1 MKNPHGVWE
10 FRISRAGRRQFA
22 YPPDAFTFALN
33 HPDFSGMATPATPS
47 PGVRAPGL
55 RHPDMTL
62 TRFVAKNAFRNKR
75 RSTLTVLSLAFSLL
89 LLTIMMTI
97 WRVFFIDTFSD
108 QSAQRLITRH
118 KVSLVFFLPEY
129 YRAKIR
135 ALPGVKDVVNQSWFG
150 GQYKDDKPENFFGQ
164 LGTDPDELL
173 KVYPEFKISPDQVEA
188 WKRDRAGCIVDSEL
202 ARKHGWKIG
211 DRLYLKG
218 TIFPVDLELNVRG
231 IFTAPQPTQTVYF
244 NETYLNEAYPDVKG
258 RVGFFGVL
266 ADSPASVPKV
276 AKEIDAEFRDA
287 PRPTKTESERAF
299 QLGWIAM
306 LGNVKAFIL
315 SICLAVVFTTLLVSA
330 NTIAMSIRE
339 RTREVALLKSLGYQK
354 TLVLGLFVGESTA
367 LALAGGFLGAF
378 AASGLIRLLAN
389 SPQGGL
395 FLAGMKV
402 TVPTLLVAL
411 LVAAG
416 VGLVSAFLP
425 AYGASR
431 KSIVEG
437 LRHIG

>member
-1 MKNPHGVWE
+1 
-10 FRISRAGRRQFA
+10 
-22 YPPDAFTFALN
+22 
-33 HPDFSGMATPATPS
+33 
-47 PGVRAPGL
+47 
-55 RHPDMTL
+55 MTL
-62 TRFVAKNAFRNKR
+62 TRFVARNAFRNKR
-75 RSTLTVLSLAFSLL
+75 RSSLTVLSLAFSLL

-97 WRVFFIDTFSD
+97 WRAFFIDTFSD
-108 QSAQRLITRH
+108 QSALRLITRH

-129 YRAKIR
+129 YREKIR
-135 ALPGVKDVVNQSWFG
+135 ALPHVRKVVNQSWFG

-164 LGTDPDELL
+164 FGTDPAELL
-173 KVYPEFKISPDQVEA
+173 QVYPEFQISPDQAEA

-202 ARKHGWKIG
+202 AKKHGWKIG
-211 DRLYLKG
+211 DRLFLKG
-218 TIFPVDLELNVRG
+218 TIFPVDLELNIRG
-231 IFTAPQPTQTVYF
+231 IFIAPQPTQAVYF
-244 NETYLNEAYPDVKG
+244 NETYLDEAYPDVKG

-266 ADSPASVPKV
+266 AESPSAVPEV
-276 AKEIDAEFRDA
+276 AKEIDSEFRNA

-339 RTREVALLKSLGYQK
+339 RTREVALLKSLGYK
-354 TLVLGLFVGESTA
+354 RSLVLGLFVGESVA
-367 LALAGGFLGAF
+367 LSLAGGFLGAM
-378 AASGLIRLLAN
+378 AASGLIRMLAS

-395 FLAGMKV
+395 FMAGMKV
-402 TVPTLLVAL
+402 TVPTQAAAL
-411 LVAAG
+411 LVASG

-425 AYGASR
+425 AYNASR